1 MQRDIP
7 ATCLIDLS
15 RYSDSDWCIQNWFNE
30 PVKTISLTT
39 SFTSVWCIQN
49 GLQQTWDCV
58 TSRLGTHYGKR
69 FYSICPH
76 TCTTFPA
83 GSRSLSSMG
92 QSLFKFKIDSLL
104 IFKDHW
110 SRYWEWNFR
119 GESEIPV
126 SNNLL
131 GNTVDR
137 RLLPSETAVHD
148 RRLLECKIWYDSC
161 LMSSDTLQ
169 SKYLP
174 SYHSL
179 YCFTQSGY
187 DIQIFEKARSM
198 DKTRAEIEQKGKR
211 KLVANVQWVSSL
223 LSLFISTLNNR
234 VRHLIPFENQEIQKN
249 FLLVKFQQKRGVVS
263 KR

>member
-1 MQRDIP
+1 MHTELVQWTCQDNQSNYIIHLGLMHTERSSTDMRQCDI
-7 ATCLIDLS
+7 ASGNSLWETILFHMSSHVHYISCRKSLTIFYGAIS
-15 RYSDSDWCIQNWFNE
+15 VQIQNWL
-30 PVKTISLTT
+30 IAD
-39 SFTSVWCIQN
+39 
-49 GLQQTWDCV
+49 LQ
-58 TSRLGTHYGKR
+58 
-69 FYSICPH
+69 
-76 TCTTFPA
+76 
-83 GSRSLSSMG
+83 RSLITVLRMEL
-92 QSLFKFKIDSLL
+92 Q
-104 IFKDHW
+104 
-110 SRYWEWNFR
+110 

-137 RLLPSETAVHD
+137 RLLPSETAAHD

-161 LMSSDTLQ
+161 LMSSDALQ